1 MTAAEVSVE
10 VSVLVPIVERFDD
23 LDRLQSALLPELE
36 KLGRS
41 YEILYLVSPEFDRAF
56 QQAVEL
62 HEATPDRVRVMR
74 FARPEGE
81 ATALATGFERSRGDV
96 IVTMPAYFDA
106 DPAGLAALCAALDDG
121 ADMAF
126 ARRVSRR
133 DGSVKALQTAVFNRA
148 ARFATG
154 TDFRDLAS
162 GMRVLRR
169 EVCEEIPLYGD
180 FHRFLPVLAHRIGF
194 RVEEIDVDQDERA
207 HAPSV
212 YRPRTYLYRALDL
225 LSMFFLSHFTRRPLR
240 LFGALGS
247 FFGAAGGLILLVVG
261 VQRLMGEAIA
271 GRPILILGTL
281 LLGLGVQA
289 LTIGL
294 LGELL
299 LFFHA
304 RNIRDYRVAE
314 IVEAQPPA
322 LPERNDSA

>member
-1 MTAAEVSVE
+1 MTAAAVRTVKY
-10 VSVLVPIVERFDD
+10 SVLVPIVERHDD
-23 LDRLQSALLPELE
+23 LGLLQEALLPELE
-36 KLGRS
+36 KLGDGH
-41 YEILYLVSPEFDRAF
+41 EILYIVSPEFEDAF
-56 QQAVEL
+56 QAAVAL
-62 HEATPDRVRVMR
+62 HEAMPERVRVLR

-81 ATALATGFERSRGDV
+81 ATALATGFERARGDV
-96 IVTMPAYFDA
+96 IVTLPAYFDA
-106 DPAGLAALCAALDDG
+106 DPAGVGTLCDALDAG
-121 ADMAF
+121 ADRAF

-133 DGSVKALQTAVFNRA
+133 DGSIKRLQTTMFNRL

-154 TDFRDLAS
+154 TDFHDLAS
-162 GMRVLRR
+162 GMRALRR
-169 EVCEEIPLYGD
+169 EVSEEIP
-180 FHRFLPVLAHRIGF
+180 
-194 RVEEIDVDQDERA
+194 VDQDARA

-212 YRPRTYLYRALDL
+212 YRTRTYLYRALDL

-240 LFGALGS
+240 LFGALGTL
-247 FFGAAGGLILLVVG
+247 FGGGGAVILAVVG

-314 IVEAQPPA
+314 IVESQPSA
-322 LPERNDSA
+322 LPTRTRD